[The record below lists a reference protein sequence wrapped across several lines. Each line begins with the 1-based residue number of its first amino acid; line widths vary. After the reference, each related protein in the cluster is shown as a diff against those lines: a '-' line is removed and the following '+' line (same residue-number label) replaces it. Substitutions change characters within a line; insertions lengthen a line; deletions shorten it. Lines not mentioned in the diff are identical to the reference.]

1 MRSREELRT
10 ALARADRSGTGRPY
24 PETLRREAV
33 AYVEARCREGASRD
47 TAARELGVSTVS
59 VARWSMSLASS
70 EEGSFRQVVVMSPCT
85 VMAQGPGEPGQLVVF
100 GPHGMRIEGLDMA
113 GVAELWRRLG

>member
-1 MRSREELRT
+1 MRTREELRT
-10 ALARADRSGTGRPY
+10 ALARADRSGTGCPY

-33 AYVEARCREGASRD
+33 AYVETRCREGASRD
-47 TAARELGVSTVS
+47 AAARELGVSTVS
-59 VARWSMSLASS
+59 VARWSAHLARS
-70 EEGSFRQVVVMSPCT
+70 EEGGFRQVVVMSPCT
-85 VMAQGPGEPGQLVVF
+85 VMPQVPGERGQLVVF